1 MPDQDGLLVERFQLP
16 GDVVC
21 DLGHAVPG
29 DRTGVPPRRLG
40 RLRVPRPV
48 GGDGVVAVVAEELH
62 PVVPRFGVEP
72 EAVHEHDRSPGVLFR
87 RHDCSPFCPNR
98 CNAAP
103 GRTIRG
109 AVHRRLTP
117 GVVVDVRLDGDTRVV
132 TFANGLVARE
142 PLVDLDDEAR
152 RLAYAAVGGRATHY
166 NASMQVFAAEEGRSR
181 LVWIIDLLPH
191 ELAGPVRAIAEQ
203 ALRVAKQ
210 TLER

>member
-1 MPDQDGLLVERFQLP
+1 MASIRKEILIDAPPEEVWA
-16 GDVVC
+16 
-21 DLGHAVPG
+21 AVR
-29 DRTGVPPRRLG
+29 D
-40 RLRVPRPV
+40 
-48 GGDGVVAVVAEELH
+48 
-62 PVVPRFGVEP
+62 FG
-72 EAVHEHDRSPGVLFR
+72 A
-87 RHDCSPFCPNR
+87 
-98 CNAAP
+98 
-103 GRTIRG
+103 I
-109 AVHRRLTP
+109 HRRLTP